1 MATGFVILSYCVL
14 ILSSNRTN
22 MVHDLRTGSY
32 EFLVINNISNCVTAL
47 SNTKWSAKQQA
58 TTTQSLFSF
67 NM

>member
-1 MATGFVILSYCVL
+1 
-14 ILSSNRTN
+14 
-22 MVHDLRTGSY
+22 MVYDLRTGGY
-32 EFLVINNISNCVTAL
+32 EFLVINNISYCVTAL